1 MSNISINKHIFYRE
15 QVKKHTPLTK
25 AIYFLKSI
33 TAPEYG
39 DRTVHIL
46 LDIHYEDKILFS

>member
-1 MSNISINKHIFYRE
+1 MNNIPINKHIFYRE
-15 QVKKHTPLTK
+15 WGKKHTPLTK
-25 AIYFLKSI
+25 ATYFLKSI

-39 DRTVHIL
+39 DRTVHTL